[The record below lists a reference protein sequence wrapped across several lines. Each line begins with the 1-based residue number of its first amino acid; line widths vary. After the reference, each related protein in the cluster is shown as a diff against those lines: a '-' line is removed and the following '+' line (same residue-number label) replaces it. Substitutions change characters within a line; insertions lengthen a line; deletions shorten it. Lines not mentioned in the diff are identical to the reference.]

1 MPRTATD
8 LRDYLSDGL
17 SFRPGHDPA
26 GAARPGRDGRAP
38 RPPAPSERRRD
49 VQPVLRRHVGAA
61 AVRGLR
67 LPEASAIEA
76 GPLISALFVRGF
88 IRENH
93 RLLLDPRNNVGT
105 WYNVT
110 EDETYLDV
118 STALPEREEAFTLAV
133 RCNQIAFYDLAQGDA
148 IPTFGTGENTVDLP
162 PEDER
167 LPPLDQVRRSNNDG
181 NDNAGSHQGNGHRDH
196 G

>member
-8 LRDYLSDGL
+8 LRDYLSD
-17 SFRPGHDPA
+17 PA
-26 GAARPGRDGRAP
+26 TTLPEPLALDEMAAHLVRLHHQNGGATFNPYFGDMSG
-38 RPPAPSERRRD
+38 
-49 VQPVLRRHVGAA
+49 QPLF
-61 AVRGLR
+61 AVSVF
-67 LPEASAIEA
+67 PEASAIEA
-76 GPLISALFVRGF
+76 GPLISPLFVRGF

-118 STALPEREEAFTLAV
+118 STALPEREDAFTLAV
-133 RCNQIAFYDLAQGDA
+133 RCNQIAFYDLAQGEA
-148 IPTFGTGENTVDLP
+148 ILTFGRGENTVDLP

-167 LPPLDQVRRSNNDG
+167 LPPLDQVRRRDNDG